1 MTELLFALGRIAGL
15 GTAAGIRPALT
26 MAAIGL
32 MHNLHAGTTL
42 NEPFAFLGHWITIV
56 IFIFLGIVESA
67 LDKIAGVDRLQSRL
81 SMPYRI
87 VMGGVAA
94 AATMPYGWWGV
105 ALGLVVGG
113 SVSWFANFTKQRVR
127 PRTLRSGASIILM
140 SLWEDVASVVTTLV
154 TLAFS
159 PFGFLAL
166 GFTTVMYASNR
177 YIYLAKYRKMRR
189 EAGTEHPLATESTH
203 RKRRAR

>member
-26 MAAIGL
+26 IAAIGL
-32 MHNLHAGTTL
+32 MYNLHAGTTL

-56 IFIFLGIVESA
+56 IFILLGIVESA

-87 VMGGVAA
+87 VMGAVAA
-94 AATMPYGWWGV
+94 AATMPYGWWGI

-113 SVSWFANFTKQRVR
+113 LVSWFANFTKQRVR
-127 PRTLRSGASIILM
+127 PRTLRSGASLILM

-154 TLAFS
+154 TLVFS

-166 GFTTVMYASNR
+166 GFTTVMFGSNR
-177 YIYLAKYRKMRR
+177 YMYRAKYRKMQR
-189 EAGTEHPLATESTH
+189 EAGAEHRLVTEATS
-203 RKRRAR
+203 RKGRVR